1 MSSETTTLVILIAI
15 LIASG
20 VASSAFASFIAKRL
34 AGQQA
39 EREAEIAEAE
49 KKHLATRLAEMRRAK
64 ILDSLP
70 PRSLARH
77 LPARMPSGNWTRAI
91 NPGPGLRPHPLHGK
105 HSTPDTAA
113 PWVIPPASMAYAP
126 DMLGIGDTTGT
137 DSDTRTAAVIT
148 TLCTPADVASTP
160 GASGD

>member
-1 MSSETTTLVILIAI
+1 MSPEHIAI
-15 LIASG
+15 VAALVAIAALIG
-20 VASSAFASFIAKRL
+20 LGCYFDHLEAKRTAAKTDDPDDWQDYL
-34 AGQQA
+34 SALHRSQA
-39 EREAEIAEAE
+39 
-49 KKHLATRLAEMRRAK
+49 
-64 ILDSLP
+64 LDNLP
-70 PRSLARH
+70 PRNPAKH
-77 LPARMPSGNWTRAI
+77 LPSRMPPPTTARAI
-91 NPGPGLRPHPLHGK
+91 NPGPGLHPHPLR
-105 HSTPDTAA
+105 STRSSGDDTS

>member
-1 MSSETTTLVILIAI
+1 MSSEHIAI
-15 LIASG
+15 VAALVAIAALIGLSCH
-20 VASSAFASFIAKRL
+20 FDRL
-34 AGQQA
+34 EARRTAAMSNDPDDWQDYLQA
-39 EREAEIAEAE
+39 
-49 KKHLATRLAEMRRAK
+49 LRRSQV
-64 ILDSLP
+64 LDSLP
-70 PRSLARH
+70 RSPARP
-77 LPARMPSGNWTRAI
+77 LPARMPSLTSARAI